1 MLIVLRLIFVLG
13 FFFLGLHTF
22 YDFFLF
28 YLLTQ
33 HIQKVDDLH
42 VLVGRFFQGIFD
54 PAIRFAANIEEQVT
68 VRDFNNIICGGLI
81 AVQINAIVQ
90 KHGNFGMIGL
100 IAENF
105 AHPVILRENSRDDL
119 QRLVATLQCRRCR
132 SGRRCGLPTAAQ
144 NTSSQ

>member
-1 MLIVLRLIFVLG
+1 MMSFLCLHTGHCFLCLNSIFQHIKQIDNFHIFVG
-13 FFFLGLHTF
+13 G
-22 YDFFLF
+22 
-28 YLLTQ
+28 
-33 HIQKVDDLH
+33 
-42 VLVGRFFQGIFD
+42 FFQGIFH

-81 AVQINAIVQ
+81 AVQINAIAQ